1 MNRSQSTPVGS
12 IVSKML
18 LIELIAVTMH
28 AIAVHIFK
36 QVDGGLYTNDKYPDA
51 EFYGDLKHP

>member
-1 MNRSQSTPVGS
+1 
-12 IVSKML
+12 ML